1 MSRRVVGLLL
11 VLAVVAA
18 AGGLIQV
25 FRLDASIAAERAAI
39 DALDRDRVASLGVT
53 LVPERDVLSPDTP
66 TAREVRQAE
75 IARLA
80 MWRSV
85 TNVAAIVIVAGIAL
99 YLGWGALGPPKLVAP
114 TTAQMFRELPPA
126 VKGAGATPAGQAAPT
141 VTAPGVRSPHLSATA
156 ELCVDLAKVMHAEE
170 VPALLERTATI
181 LDAKGVVLWA
191 ADETGVLLAPS
202 LAHGFSEKVMRS
214 LRAVQVNA
222 DNVTSLAYRSLQPQ
236 ALNGASVNDPA
247 AIAIP
252 LLTASGCVGVMSAE
266 LRHNRPPA
274 DLLPLAR
281 IIGAQFSTL
290 IVPTAAG
297 AGSDRIAQRS

>member
-1 MSRRVVGLLL
+1 MSRRLVGLLL

-18 AGGLIQV
+18 IGGLIQDY
-25 FRLDASIAAERAAI
+25 RLDARITAERSAVEAI
-39 DALDRDRVASLGVT
+39 DHARVTALGGT

-66 TAREVRQAE
+66 TAREVHQAQ
-75 IARLA
+75 IARLSN
-80 MWRSV
+80 WRFL
-85 TNVAAIVIVAGIAL
+85 TNVAALVVVAGIAL

-114 TTAQMFRELPPA
+114 STAQMFRELPPP
-126 VKGAGATPAGQAAPT
+126 VKGAGASPAPAAVPT
-141 VTAPGVRSPHLSATA
+141 VTAPAAVRSPHLSATA
-156 ELCVDLAKVMHAEE
+156 ELCVDLARIMHAEE

-202 LAHGFSEKVMRS
+202 LAHGFSDKVLRS

-222 DNVTSLAYRSLQPQ
+222 DNVTSLAFRSLQPQ
-236 ALNGASVNDPA
+236 ALNGASVSDPA

-252 LLTASGCVGVMSAE
+252 LLTANGCVGVMSAE

-290 IVPTAAG
+290 IVPAPAA
-297 AGSDRIAQRS
+297 SDRIAQGS